1 MITMASHNDILEFE
15 KYVCDSASFFRNG
28 KLTKKIR
35 LISHLDADGI
45 ASAAIIIKMLAR
57 MGIDYE
63 LSTVPQLNE
72 KFMFALRSEN
82 YSNYIFTDVGSGQLT
97 DIISHFH
104 EKSMAVLIIDHHRIK
119 GDTSLEYSQSLLK
132 KNICHVN
139 PHIFGIDGATEISS
153 SGVAFMFAKAVDPAN
168 ADLAHLAIIGAIG
181 DVQEKKGFRE
191 LNQKILDMAVENKVL
206 SLRKAI
212 NFFGLQT
219 KSIGRMIESSSNLYI
234 PSITGDRIKTNAFL
248 NSLGI
253 DPNKR
258 YYELTDDERDRLV
271 ERIIKFRKQYFID
284 KPEDIYA
291 SEYLIEGEK
300 DGSVFRDV
308 REFSTLLNACGRLNR
323 PDLGIGSCLMD
334 EKLRAEA
341 LENLREY
348 KSEIVNALT
357 WYDTNKEEG
366 FVDFGKRYVIVNA
379 KDNISPTIIG
389 TLASILSKTKLVES
403 NKYVLTMARNED
415 NTTKISLRY
424 SGKVPDKNLRD
435 VLNGIIDKIGGESG
449 GHDFAAG
456 AIIEQKIEDEFI
468 EHFKR
473 LFE

>member
-1 MITMASHNDILEFE
+1 MAAHDEIALFE
-15 KYVCDSASFFRNG
+15 KYVCDSASFFKEG

-45 ASAAIIIKMLAR
+45 ASAAIIIKMLSR
-57 MGIDYE
+57 MGIEYE

-72 KFMFALRSEN
+72 KFMFELRSEN

-119 GDTSLEYSQSLLK
+119 GDVSLEYSKELLK

-139 PHIFGIDGATEISS
+139 PHLFGIDGATEISS

-168 ADLAHLAIIGAIG
+168 SDLAHLAIIGAIG
-181 DVQEKKGFRE
+181 DVQEKKGFKE
-191 LNQKILDMAVENKVL
+191 LNQKILDMAIANKVITV
-206 SLRKAI
+206 RKAV

-219 KSIGRMIESSSNLYI
+219 KSVGRMIESSSNLYI
-234 PSITGDRIKTNAFL
+234 PSITGDRVKTGAFL
-248 NSLGI
+248 YSIGI

-258 YYELTDDERDRLV
+258 YYELSEAERNKLI
-271 ERIIKFRKQYFID
+271 EKIISFRKQYFIE
-284 KPEDIYA
+284 KPEDIFA
-291 SEYLIEGEK
+291 SEYLIEGEE

-334 EKLRAEA
+334 EKLRKEA

-366 FVDFGKRYVIVNA
+366 FIITGNRYIVVNA
-379 KDNISPTIIG
+379 EDNISPTIIG

-424 SGKVPDKNLRD
+424 SGKVPEKNLRD
-435 VLNGIIDKIGGESG
+435 ILNAITEKIGGESG

-456 AIIEQKIEDEFI
+456 AIIEQKKEHEFI
-468 EHFKR
+468 D
-473 LFE
+473 LFRKNFD